1 MKSNTVQKPNTV
13 ENTPVTSKETTP
25 KVVTTQFKYKY
36 DPKNIWPKYKQIKPQ
51 KWNRIYYILY
61 L

>member
-36 DPKNIWPKYKQIKPQ
+36 DPKNI
-51 KWNRIYYILY
+51 
-61 L
+61 